1 MTRSGG
7 ATAQPRLTYDRRIRR
22 SQGARAQIAAMAP
35 FLLSLQRFW
44 IPAIHIY
51 SPLITPRST
60 CLAGFL
66 RDSSHAAEAR
76 PRDRL
81 FADIGSIWSHI
92 LRDLQVP
99 SFTGLH
105 RYRTG
110 FPDERRVGRPNPA
123 EGMTHATPR
132 YGCSSRPADRSAPPE
147 NVSNDGQGVQKEE
160 GAGEGPPGSCRPT
173 SATTDVT

>member
-1 MTRSGG
+1 MCDGRAPASSFTSSVHRSALVIGSIGSGKEAVTRSGG

-110 FPDERRVGRPNPA
+110 FPDERRVGRLIQLR
-123 EGMTHATPR
+123 G
-132 YGCSSRPADRSAPPE
+132 
-147 NVSNDGQGVQKEE
+147 
-160 GAGEGPPGSCRPT
+160 
-173 SATTDVT
+173 